1 MNYALKKLA
10 VDGLLK
16 VVDSSPTKLCNNN
29 WGSIT
34 KEQFDIWIKYAL
46 STLDIISD
54 TIGSYTYI
62 AVKQKIQEIASQNT
76 NDYPSKTFAVVQIL
90 LDLAESLI
98 NTL

>member
-1 MNYALKKLA
+1 MSYALKKIA

-16 VVDSSPTKLCNNN
+16 VVDSAPTKLCNNN
-29 WGSIT
+29 FSSIT

-54 TIGSYTYI
+54 TIESHTYI
-62 AVKQKIQEIASQNT
+62 TVKQKIQEIVLQNT
-76 NDYPSKTFAVVQIL
+76 NDYPSKTFAVARIL
-90 LDLAESLI
+90 LDLAQSLI